1 MTTSYH
7 EMEYKGMRYNSYVVS
22 LPAEGGRQS
31 VYREGVQV
39 AQINI
44 PREVVNDLY
53 NYTIYALDQKEAEM
67 CAIICAYIYIN
78 AHFKPGE
85 KAIKSYV
92 KYYTTGT
99 KDAFLLEKYN
109 PDFVETIE
117 E

>member
-1 MTTSYH
+1 
-7 EMEYKGMRYNSYVVS
+7 
-22 LPAEGGRQS
+22 
-31 VYREGVQV
+31 
-39 AQINI
+39 
-44 PREVVNDLY
+44 
-53 NYTIYALDQKEAEM
+53 M

>member
-1 MTTSYH
+1 
-7 EMEYKGMRYNSYVVS
+7 MRYNSYVVS

-92 KYYTTGT
+92 KHYTTGT